1 MLWHRSLYSKRSL
14 PEIDTRPPISINEL
28 TAAES
33 DQNWWSER
41 GFIVIQE
48 HSLRAH
54 VHVRGLRQPVDVYVI
69 YSFLCT
75 DTPRSTLTRDTE
87 SFLFT
92 ARWQLIQPYISCT
105 LASPPSCCGPFMSHD
120 CGNFYL
126 MGVSLPL
133 FAPPLLGGQVSTMS
147 KIEGL
152 GKLILKNFSR

>member
-1 MLWHRSLYSKRSL
+1 MFWHRSLYSKRSL

-92 ARWQLIQPYISCT
+92 ARWATNST
-105 LASPPSCCGPFMSHD
+105 LYLVYPSFSSVLLWAIYESWLRKLLFDGSLSPPFR
-120 CGNFYL
+120 
-126 MGVSLPL
+126 
-133 FAPPLLGGQVSTMS
+133 PPLYWGDKCPQCPKS
-147 KIEGL
+147 KDWENL
-152 GKLILKNFSR
+152 S